1 MFRLNLEI
9 YKRLSVNLYIQ
20 QWHGRMCNSLM
31 QFFKAFNEHDS
42 SVLIFHFV
50 NQFISEKLIHV
61 DYDLNDWVN
70 LFKTSQKKLIT

>member
-1 MFRLNLEI
+1 
-9 YKRLSVNLYIQ
+9 
-20 QWHGRMCNSLM
+20 MCNSLM

-42 SVLIFHFV
+42 SVLIFFFFY
-50 NQFISEKLIHV
+50 QFISEKLIHV